1 MDFGRTLRAHG
12 PAVAIA
18 CVFALC
24 VVVSVSTGNRTLL
37 AVSIGVLVVSLVAYF
52 AFSSTT
58 AKASGQGQDLGQG
71 QGEGRRHDDEQG
83 QGQGEGQ
90 GQDMCSDEGTC
101 AHDHGGASGVRCALA
116 QPGMGTQGP
125 DATVTGPSAWSH
137 GPSVPTHEQSETAS
151 EQSETARGLGSRPK
165 LVPVKVDDVRGVLQ
179 KEQRRIQA
187 AVRAS
192 APDPARLAHDRQL
205 RKKKGTTR
213 RRQNVPAKDVVQDN
227 RPDWAPGDKPDWA
240 TDEPQERRFMFPGA
254 RPNARATLAARAPP
268 MQDPSKTPSENAAAR
283 MMYRG
288 MKMPEPLSAR
298 QGLVQG
304 MMRDFP
310 FRPARGMVL
319 VEEPRTIRRTHA

>member
-1 MDFGRTLRAHG
+1 
-12 PAVAIA
+12 
-18 CVFALC
+18 
-24 VVVSVSTGNRTLL
+24 
-37 AVSIGVLVVSLVAYF
+37 
-52 AFSSTT
+52 
-58 AKASGQGQDLGQG
+58 
-71 QGEGRRHDDEQG
+71 
-83 QGQGEGQ
+83 
-90 GQDMCSDEGTC
+90 
-101 AHDHGGASGVRCALA
+101 
-116 QPGMGTQGP
+116 
-125 DATVTGPSAWSH
+125 
-137 GPSVPTHEQSETAS
+137 
-151 EQSETARGLGSRPK
+151 
-165 LVPVKVDDVRGVLQ
+165 VKVDDVRGVLQ
-179 KEQRRIQA
+179 KEQRRMQA

-227 RPDWAPGDKPDWA
+227 RPDWAPGEKPDWA

-254 RPNARATLAARAPP
+254 RPNARAMLAARAPP
-268 MQDPSKTPSENAAAR
+268 VQDPSKTPSENAAAR